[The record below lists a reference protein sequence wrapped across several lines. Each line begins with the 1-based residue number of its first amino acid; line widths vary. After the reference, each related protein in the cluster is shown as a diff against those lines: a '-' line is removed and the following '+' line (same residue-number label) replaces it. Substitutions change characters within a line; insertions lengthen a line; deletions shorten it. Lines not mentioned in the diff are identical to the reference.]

1 MTYLIIS
8 VLIYSIY
15 FISLSPAISI
25 EGNQKDLDNLV
36 NKISTKFS
44 NTYCNTSGFGISA
57 EGAIE
62 FAIGETNKEFSRN
75 KNIEFLKSE
84 DINNKIVTKVEDK
97 CQAFEFPIKELARL
111 NFHKSK

>member
-1 MTYLIIS
+1 MPFLIIS
-8 VLIYSIY
+8 VLIYSIC

-25 EGNQKDLDNLV
+25 EVNQKDLDNLV
-36 NKISTKFS
+36 NKISSKFS

-75 KNIEFLKSE
+75 KNIAYLNSD
-84 DINNKIVTKVEDK
+84 DINNNIVTKVEDK
-97 CQAFEFPIKELARL
+97 CQAFEFPIEELARL
-111 NFHKSK
+111 NFNKS

>member
-1 MTYLIIS
+1 MPYLIIS
-8 VLIYSIY
+8 VLFFTIC
-15 FISLSPAISI
+15 FISLDPAISL
-25 EGNQKDLDNLV
+25 EGNHKDLDNLV
-36 NKISTKFS
+36 DKISTKFS

-62 FAIGETNKEFSRN
+62 FAIGETNKEFSRH
-75 KNIEFLKSE
+75 KNIAYLNSD

-111 NFHKSK
+111 NFNKIK